1 MRPGRSAVSPGGARF
16 NTELWQGR
24 GALRWST
31 RLIIAGVLISAIGV
45 LPPYFSGPTIDALE
59 SAAGFISV
67 GILIL
72 LLGVGLRKLQRAI
85 G

>member
-1 MRPGRSAVSPGGARF
+1 VRAARRHFGVALSLTRDSGRVGP
-16 NTELWQGR
+16 
-24 GALRWST
+24 ALKWST
-31 RLIIAGVLISAIGV
+31 RLIVLGVLICLIGV
-45 LPPYFSGPTIDALE
+45 VPPYLSGPTIDALE

>member
-1 MRPGRSAVSPGGARF
+1 M
-16 NTELWQGR
+16 
-24 GALRWST
+24 RWST
-31 RLIIAGVLISAIGV
+31 RLIVAGVAICLIGV

-59 SAAGFISV
+59 SAASFVAI